1 MVITQSISVGRV
13 FKAEKGNKCQQAS
26 SWLPGG
32 RLVQKE
38 GAEWATSDGAKL
50 SQGGEREQ
58 EADFISLLIKKTRQ
72 LPKRLFLAL
81 IDSAFR
87 PGSWHPRSW
96 LGGYRGW
103 SLGKMRQESSLVR

>member
-1 MVITQSISVGRV
+1 MSLPGCISWLLLSPFQWAV

-50 SQGGEREQ
+50 SQGGEHEQ
-58 EADFISLLIKKTRQ
+58 EADFISLLIKKKKLGSSKTTVSG
-72 LPKRLFLAL
+72 
-81 IDSAFR
+81 ID
-87 PGSWHPRSW
+87 
-96 LGGYRGW
+96 
-103 SLGKMRQESSLVR
+103 